1 MWNAWILG
9 ILLWLIIASIN
20 SIIYWSGNI
29 DHTYSDSAA
38 YHAAQSAIHE
48 KIYDIQNSELDQTE
62 SFLAELAKGTQENL
76 AYLNLD
82 GTNQKFFDLT
92 LSTTAKHEIDL
103 WETYGSSILFKNIQN
118 DDLFNKFVINYNGKD
133 TNTNEDIVVNL
144 VKYTNKKVT
153 RCNFDD
159 YDTGECNYIERE
171 VVNTADQTMNGFL
184 LWDYKIIFEEGDD
197 GYKNKLILEWFQP
210 EDYTYRI
217 VFNTISWNNSAF
229 NYYVLKD
236 STKKKVANNIIEIDA
251 VGNSTD
257 NYNRLKLQKNIVK
270 SLQPIN
276 DFVIIS
282 NEQISK

>member
-1 MWNAWILG
+1 
-9 ILLWLIIASIN
+9 
-20 SIIYWSGNI
+20 
-29 DHTYSDSAA
+29 
-38 YHAAQSAIHE
+38 
-48 KIYDIQNSELDQTE
+48 
-62 SFLAELAKGTQENL
+62 
-76 AYLNLD
+76 
-82 GTNQKFFDLT
+82 
-92 LSTTAKHEIDL
+92 
-103 WETYGSSILFKNIQN
+103 
-118 DDLFNKFVINYNGKD
+118 
-133 TNTNEDIVVNL
+133 
-144 VKYTNKKVT
+144 
-153 RCNFDD
+153 
-159 YDTGECNYIERE
+159 
-171 VVNTADQTMNGFL
+171 VNTADQTMNGFL